1 MNLRVVEI
9 FESLQGEGFNAGT
22 LVIFIRLADCNKACK
37 FCDTNFSINKVM
49 SIEQIKL
56 ELKNFNSNIIVWTG
70 GEPTLQLNREVLSNF
85 KDFYNCLETNGTNKI
100 PYGINYVS
108 CSPKVDLKT
117 LSENFPLGVDEI
129 RIPVEKNT
137 ILPKIEEL
145 PMARNYYLSPMF
157 KGKKNKK
164 MLFSSVNFNKCLIEI
179 KKDKRW
185 KLSIQLHKILKIQ

>member
-22 LVIFIRLADCNKACK
+22 LAIFIRLAGCNKNCS
-37 FCDTNFSINKVM
+37 FCDTNWITGKEMTVNEIIS
-49 SIEQIKL
+49 EIK
-56 ELKNFNSNIIVWTG
+56 KFKSNIIIWTG
-70 GEPTLQLNREVLSNF
+70 GEPTIQLNKEVLNNF
-85 KDFYNCLETNGTNKI
+85 KDYYNCLETNGTNKI

-129 RIPVEKNT
+129 RLPVGKNT
-137 ILPKIEEL
+137 KIPSIEEL

-157 KGKKNKK
+157 QGEKNKK
-164 MLFSSVNFNKCLIEI
+164 MLFSGVNFNKCLTEI

-185 KLSIQLHKILKIQ
+185 KLSVQLHKILKIQ